1 MGKAARE
8 EPDQDHHL
16 GSESGVVRR
25 EDLERAAVLLQ
36 EAVVNCLRGVRGRH
50 QKGKAASD
58 HSHEVHRIG
67 SNLLLVKSI
76 K

>member
-1 MGKAARE
+1 
-8 EPDQDHHL
+8 
-16 GSESGVVRR
+16 VVRR
-25 EDLERAAVLLQ
+25 GDLEQVAALPQ
-36 EAVVNCLRGVRGRH
+36 EEMVNCLRGVCGRH

-58 HSHEVHRIG
+58 HSHEVHQIG